1 MRHTWTAHERK
12 VAKSFAR
19 SLSAPRLQFAQQLTN
34 RPTASAEDVVDILAQ
49 HKQELTSVAGH
60 FGVTK
65 PDLIKFF
72 RSQRQT
78 KADLHLTSLSK
89 SSPEELKAVL
99 ESYFTK
105 VANLIPASA

>member
-1 MRHTWTAHERK
+1 MGHTWTAHERK

-19 SLSAPRLQFAQQLTN
+19 SLSAPRLQIAQQLTN
-34 RPTASAEDVVDILAQ
+34 RPTASAEDVVDILVQ

-60 FGVTK
+60 FGVSK

-105 VANLIPASA
+105 VANSIPASA